1 MVDTRTRG
9 ETLTSDT
16 DKKTTTP
23 ETPPAASKL
32 NPSYADSNRASA
44 RVLIKPVQQ
53 FLHTEASGGIVLVIA
68 AAVAL
73 IWANSPAADSYDAF
87 IHHHITIDLG
97 FVVLDETVGHW
108 INDLLMAVFFFVAGL
123 EIKRELVH
131 GDLRD
136 PKRAALPI
144 AAALGGM
151 VIPALVYV
159 AVNLGGEGAN
169 GWGIPMAT
177 DIAFAVGILALVGK
191 RAPASLRVFLLTLAI
206 VDDIGAIL
214 VIALFYTASLN
225 LGWLAAAVATVVVIL
240 WMQRIKVNSYIPY
253 FFAAG
258 FLWLAV
264 FESGIHATIAGVIL
278 GLLTPAYPLHPPSAV
293 LGIIRDRLA
302 ALRSRPADGVADE
315 DEQNELDSIA
325 TMARDAVSP
334 LRVWEHRLHP
344 WSAFVIL
351 PLFAL
356 ANAGVELSGDSFGGL
371 FSEGV
376 PLGIIL
382 GLVVGKPVGVLL
394 ASWLVTKT
402 GMATLPRGVGWLE
415 LGGVGLLAGVG
426 FTVSIFISGLAF
438 TDPHLV
444 ELAKIGI
451 LTASITAGVAGY
463 IALVARKTTA

>member
-108 INDLLMAVFFFVAGL
+108 INDLLMAVFFFVAGV

-144 AAALGGM
+144 AEALGGM

-159 AVNLGGEGAN
+159 AANLGGEGAN
-169 GWGIPMAT
+169 GWRIPMAT

-214 VIALFYTASLN
+214 VIAVFYTSSLN
-225 LGWLAAAVATVVVIL
+225 FGWLGAAALAVVAIVVL
-240 WMQRIKVNSYIPY
+240 QRLKVYAIVPY
-253 FFAAG
+253 VLLAA

-264 FESGIHATIAGVIL
+264 FESGVHATIAGVIL
-278 GLLTPAYPLHPPSAV
+278 GLLTPPSPCT
-293 LGIIRDRLA
+293 RPR
-302 ALRSRPADGVADE
+302 RSWA
-315 DEQNELDSIA
+315 
-325 TMARDAVSP
+325 
-334 LRVWEHRLHP
+334 
-344 WSAFVIL
+344 
-351 PLFAL
+351 
-356 ANAGVELSGDSFGGL
+356 
-371 FSEGV
+371 
-376 PLGIIL
+376 
-382 GLVVGKPVGVLL
+382 
-394 ASWLVTKT
+394 
-402 GMATLPRGVGWLE
+402 
-415 LGGVGLLAGVG
+415 
-426 FTVSIFISGLAF
+426 
-438 TDPHLV
+438 
-444 ELAKIGI
+444 
-451 LTASITAGVAGY
+451 
-463 IALVARKTTA
+463 